1 MLAGIGDAQINCP
14 LHARSYDD
22 NRVILDILN
31 KLFTILTLH
40 KLTSP
45 LQATLLTK
53 LQMPV
58 MSLMLLRK
66 KRTYTVL

>member
-1 MLAGIGDAQINCP
+1 MLAGIGDAEINCP

-22 NRVILDILN
+22 NRVILDIHN
-31 KLFTILTLH
+31 IHFTILTLH

-53 LQMPV
+53 LQIPV
-58 MSLMLLRK
+58 MSVMLLK
-66 KRTYTVL
+66 EKRTYSVL